1 MWADPSLL
9 SGPIFPLFLLKVPGT
24 ACHLLFHQYFISTLL
39 CSLHRHPVVS
49 SLASFTSLLRSHS
62 HCVPSG
68 SPLSLDD
75 TSSSYSSQFSL
86 AKMDSKTCKVSSNAL
101 STCLADMAPC
111 QSSSEPVWP
120 RPISPSQCASKDTQG
135 FAVDLQVSTISFPCW
150 FILFSDFKV
159 IGHLMFLSILTS
171 LVYLPLS
178 WLKTPSVDIPIALFL
193 I

>member
-39 CSLHRHPVVS
+39 CSLHRNPVVS

-101 STCLADMAPC
+101 STCYMVD
-111 QSSSEPVWP
+111 SSSFRFSFHETWHLVSLLLSLSDPDRFLLPNVPLRTLKASLWTY
-120 RPISPSQCASKDTQG
+120 RFLLFHFLVDSFFSQISR
-135 FAVDLQVSTISFPCW
+135 W
-150 FILFSDFKV
+150 
-159 IGHLMFLSILTS
+159 
-171 LVYLPLS
+171 
-178 WLKTPSVDIPIALFL
+178 
-193 I
+193 